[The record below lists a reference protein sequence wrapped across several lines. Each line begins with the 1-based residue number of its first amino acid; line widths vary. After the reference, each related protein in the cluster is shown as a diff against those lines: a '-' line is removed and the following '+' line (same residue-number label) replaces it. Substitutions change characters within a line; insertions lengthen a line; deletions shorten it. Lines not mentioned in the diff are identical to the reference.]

1 MALSGW
7 QRGEPIFGYWL
18 FRMSFTYDF
27 TNAPDIS
34 NVRLLVGD
42 TDPTTPVFQDAE
54 VMAALQAE
62 SSQGQIIGL
71 AGYSPNPPVRQLYC
85 YRRSAAW
92 LLNALA
98 ANLSRLGSVISQ
110 LLDVKLAPGIA
121 SKELRSQAQALID
134 QEANSGQFAVSEM
147 VQDQFSM
154 RQRLNA
160 MLLRQQ
166 G

>member
-1 MALSGW
+1 
-7 QRGEPIFGYWL
+7 
-18 FRMSFTYDF
+18 MSFTYDF
-27 TNAPDIS
+27 TAAPQIA

-42 TDPTTPVFQDAE
+42 TDPANPVFQDVE

-62 SSQGQIIGL
+62 SSQNMILGL
-71 AGYSPNPPVRQLYC
+71 SGFSPNPGVPQIYS

-98 ANLSRLGSVISQ
+98 ANLSRLGAVISQ
-110 LLDVKLAPGIA
+110 LLDVHLAPGVA
-121 SKELRSQAQALID
+121 SRELRSQAQALID
-134 QEANSGQFAVSEM
+134 QEMNSGQFAVSEM
-147 VQDQFSM
+147 VINAFSM
-154 RQRLNA
+154 RERLNA

>member
-1 MALSGW
+1 
-7 QRGEPIFGYWL
+7 
-18 FRMSFTYDF
+18 MSFTYSF
-27 TNAPDIS
+27 STAPDIS

-42 TDPTTPVFQDAE
+42 TDAANPVFQDDE

-62 SSQGQIIGL
+62 SAQNMIIGL
-71 AGYSPNPPVRQLYC
+71 SGFSPNPGVQQRYS

-98 ANLSRLGSVISQ
+98 ANFSRLGSVISQ
-110 LLDVKLAPGIA
+110 LLDVHLQPGVA
-121 SKELRSQAQALID
+121 SKELRAQAQALID
-134 QEANSGQFAVSEM
+134 QEAMSGQFAVSEM
-147 VQDQFSM
+147 VVNQFSM
-154 RQRLNA
+154 RERLNA